1 MAAADI
7 TRLMNNARDR
17 LAGATDP
24 LMQRELFNV
33 MDEFFKGSNV
43 WNEDIELTVPGKI
56 GRAHV

>member
-33 MDEFFKGSNV
+33 MDEFFKG
-43 WNEDIELTVPGKI
+43 
-56 GRAHV
+56 